1 MSKNFHRDYADAIG
15 HFCQSLPAAWKISA
29 QEVDTYFR
37 ACTLCL
43 WAAGGAAAND
53 RGGDVTGINQI
64 YTDRQVK
71 FSPAQF
77 DKAISYYQANPH
89 YTVGVPE
96 FFQKI
101 VQSDAAAG
109 TSYSRTFAEIQKNLL
124 MLCAA
129 YDGSFS
135 FAESRRITM
144 LYDQLTACCDQAG
157 VPAAPATPGP
167 NDYLGPE
174 PQEPSR
180 DTGKE

>member
-1 MSKNFHRDYADAIG
+1 MSKNFHRDYADSVG
-15 HFCQSLPAAWKISA
+15 HFCQSIPASLGIGT
-29 QEVDTYFR
+29 QEIDTYFR

-43 WAAGGAAAND
+43 WAVGGEAGGG

-64 YTDRQVK
+64 YTDHQVK

-96 FFQKI
+96 FFQKLAEA
-101 VQSDAAAG
+101 DGAAG
-109 TSYSRTFAEIQKNLL
+109 TTFSRTFAEVQKNLL

-135 FAESRRITM
+135 FAESRRITL
-144 LYDQLTACCDQAG
+144 LYDQLIQCCDKAG
-157 VPAAPATPGP
+157 VPAAPATTWAGPLSLPGTP
-167 NDYLGPE
+167 GR
-174 PQEPSR
+174 S
-180 DTGKE
+180 